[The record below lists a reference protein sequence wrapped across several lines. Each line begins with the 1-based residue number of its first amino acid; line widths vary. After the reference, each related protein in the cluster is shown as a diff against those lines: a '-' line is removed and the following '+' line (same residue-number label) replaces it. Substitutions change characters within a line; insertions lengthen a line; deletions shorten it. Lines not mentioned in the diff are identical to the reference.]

1 MRLAKQLNQC
11 IICSEP
17 NLGNSMWYHNDCYG
31 NKDIIQVHIPN
42 HIPVEQ
48 EFTYLNK
55 IYLKE
60 IHEKKEESK
69 FRSNK

>member
-17 NLGNSMWYHNDCYG
+17 KLGNS
-31 NKDIIQVHIPN
+31 DIIQVHIPN